1 MGNKKDV
8 DIYPSVMCCKP
19 WDLEAYVRAF
29 EEAGVAGIHFDV
41 MDGHY
46 VPNIMLGSEDLRQSD
61 SLRTSRLMSTSWL
74 PSQSALSRISTSAR
88 ETR

>member
-29 EEAGVAGIHFDV
+29 EEAGVAGIQDRKSV
-41 MDGHY
+41 
-46 VPNIMLGSEDLRQSD
+46 V
-61 SLRTSRLMSTSWL
+61 
-74 PSQSALSRISTSAR
+74 
-88 ETR
+88 